1 MEETQKIIQNII
13 FNVSNAIKNKN
24 SSTFLSSHKLI
35 FAKHQ
40 KFTEDVYRRVG
51 KDDRHETTQ
60 RTTFSF
66 ENLNEN
72 SISRELSTKIQKSLE
87 ALEDFE
93 TSSSQ
98 YYGGNSN
105 TSSSN
110 EILLEKSRLI
120 NHQLDKYNSAELL
133 SENRINRIL
142 FYYLQ
147 DLNKEDYLMEIPSK
161 YVQSWY
167 IYKTS
172 IKVLNYLLFSEKSK
186 DIYYQDLIINKD
198 DFWNEFLDYTK
209 SKFNASILNHLD
221 KIYIDNK
228 VIIDDFIIQK
238 IDELKFEKVVK
249 ELLVSTI
256 EEINILKIG
265 VIVNKYHKYYI

>member
-35 FAKHQ
+35 FTKHQ

-60 RTTFSF
+60 TTTFSF

>member
-13 FNVSNAIKNKN
+13 FNVSNALKNKN
-24 SSTFLSSHKLI
+24 FSTFLSSHKLI
-35 FAKHQ
+35 FTKHQ
-40 KFTEDVYRRVG
+40 EFTDEVDRRVG

-60 RTTFSF
+60 KTTFSF

-72 SISRELSTKIQKSLE
+72 SISKELSAKIQKSLE
-87 ALEDFE
+87 ALVDFE
-93 TSSSQ
+93 TSSFQ
-98 YYGGNSN
+98 YYGGNSSN
-105 TSSSN
+105 SSSN

-142 FYYLQ
+142 FYFLQ
-147 DLNKEDYLMEIPSK
+147 DLNKKDYLMEIPSK
-161 YVQSWY
+161 YSQSWY

-172 IKVLNYLLFSEKSK
+172 IKVLIYLVFSEKSK
-186 DIYYQDLIINKD
+186 NSYYQDLVIYQN

-209 SKFNASILNHLD
+209 SKFNTPILNHLD

-228 VIIDDFIIQK
+228 LVIDDFIIQK
-238 IDELKFEKVVK
+238 IDDLKFEKTIKEFIVVR
-249 ELLVSTI
+249 
-256 EEINILKIG
+256 
-265 VIVNKYHKYYI
+265 